1 MDESHVAQENGAL
14 SKRAVARHEKILDAA
29 LAVILR
35 YGFDRCTMQDI
46 AAESGI
52 TRAAL
57 YKYFRSKDEVLHALV
72 TKINAEANDDALRE
86 SRSEKPFRER
96 LRAVIDARLGRI
108 QRILSQGGHGAEISD
123 ATHRIGGQ
131 LTVAADKAYLDLVTA
146 MFAEAARCGE
156 IDTSRTGLSL
166 ERYAE
171 LCVFAA
177 KGLMREAG
185 DIDYRADY
193 AAAISDLSDVICA
206 ALDAKDAAPGRRAGV
221 RRRSKAPRD
230 SRA

>member
-1 MDESHVAQENGAL
+1 MDESHVAQENGTL

-72 TKINAEANDDALRE
+72 SKINAEANDDALRE
-86 SRSEKPFRER
+86 SRAERPFCDR
-96 LRAVIDARLGRI
+96 LKAVIDARLGRI
-108 QRILSQGGHGAEISD
+108 QRMLFQGGHGAEISG

-131 LTVAADKAYLDLVTA
+131 LTVAADKAYLELVSA
-146 MFAEAARCGE
+146 MFVEAAKRGE
-156 IDTSRTGLSL
+156 IDTAKTGLSP
-166 ERYAE
+166 EKYAE

-193 AAAISDLSDVICA
+193 AAAISDLIDVICA
-206 ALDAKDAAPGRRAGV
+206 ALDATDATPRRRDAARP
-221 RRRSKAPRD
+221 RSKAQRD